1 MRTRWEE
8 SAEADLDAPATIS
21 ERELRSLRR
30 RASLGLPAVLL
41 ALVAIGG
48 LAWTLIAGPE
58 GLEDIQRYKNQALY
72 SVSEETG
79 AAQPPAEPTAAAA
92 GMPVAATD
100 SVPAPPPTDSLNPP
114 PPTPAKP

>member
-1 MRTRWEE
+1 MRTRWDEA
-8 SAEADLDAPATIS
+8 AEVDLDAPATIS

-30 RASLGLPAVLL
+30 RASFGLPAVLL

-72 SVSEETG
+72 STSEEEKT
-79 AAQPPAEPTAAAA
+79 APPAEPATASA
-92 GMPVAATD
+92 GMPMAATD
-100 SVPAPPPTDSLNPP
+100 SVPAPVDSLNPP
-114 PPTPAKP
+114 PPTPAKH

>member
-8 SAEADLDAPATIS
+8 SAEDDLDAPATIS

-30 RASLGLPAVLL
+30 RASFGLPAVLL

-72 SVSEETG
+72 SITDESAE
-79 AAQPPAEPTAAAA
+79 APAPNEPASATA
-92 GMPVAATD
+92 GMPMAATD
-100 SVPAPPPTDSLNPP
+100 SVPMPPPVDSLNPP
-114 PPTPAKP
+114 PPTPAGP

>member
-1 MRTRWEE
+1 MRTRWDE
-8 SAEADLDAPATIS
+8 SAEEDLDAPATIS

-72 SVSEETG
+72 SVNGDSEGT
-79 AAQPPAEPTAAAA
+79 PPSNEPATAAA
-92 GMPVAATD
+92 GMPMAATD
-100 SVPAPPPTDSLNPP
+100 SVPTPPPVDSLNPP
-114 PPTPAKP
+114 PPTPAR